1 MRVETLIKE
10 KKKEVITANAST
22 SIAEAMDL
30 LIKNNIGCLP
40 VVDGNDELI
49 GIVSDKDI
57 FKKIHQTGGDYQS
70 VSVGDVMT
78 SDPVV
83 GVLDDDISY
92 IAGVMSKNWIRHV
105 PIVDGKRVIS
115 MVSQRDIIRTQTEH
129 TEIEN
134 RYLKLYS
141 DGLGLRDKSSD
152 F

>member
-10 KKKEVITANAST
+10 KKKKVITASAST
-22 SIAEAMDL
+22 SIDEAMDL
-30 LIKNNIGCLP
+30 LIKHDIGCLP
-40 VVDGNDELI
+40 VVDKDNELI

-57 FKKIHQTGGDYQS
+57 FKKIHQTRGNYHS
-70 VSVGDVMT
+70 ISVGDVMT

-83 GVLDDDISY
+83 GVLNDDISY
-92 IAGVMSKNWIRHV
+92 IAGVMNKNWIRHV

-115 MVSQRDIIRTQTEH
+115 LVSQRDIIRTQAEH

-141 DGLGLRDKSSD
+141 DGLGLRDKSAD